1 MKTIRW
7 KETTRSS
14 TTVSHT
20 HSYLKLTIEEA
31 ISEMSKGD
39 FAYKEVSD
47 VSDVTEESYPEGLQM
62 LRDGAKDLENIDK
75 LMEQT
80 KKKLK
85 IVDGKKEIV
94 LTVND

>member
-1 MKTIRW
+1 
-7 KETTRSS
+7 
-14 TTVSHT
+14 
-20 HSYLKLTIEEA
+20 
-31 ISEMSKGD
+31 MSKGD

-85 IVDGKKEIV
+85 IVDGKKQNV
-94 LTVND
+94 LTIDD

>member
-1 MKTIRW
+1 
-7 KETTRSS
+7 
-14 TTVSHT
+14 
-20 HSYLKLTIEEA
+20 
-31 ISEMSKGD
+31 MSRGD

-80 KKKLK
+80 KKKLR
-85 IVDGKKEIV
+85 IVDGKPTFLS
-94 LTVND
+94 LTNKDDGASIAS